1 MGRRAPGRDMERPLE
16 QISPTKPLGEHAS
29 QNKTTRK
36 IECST
41 SKPPPVLKELS
52 LHHGEGHTWHRS
64 ARPLACT
71 DRVRG
76 PEMDLRLQP
85 GALADGAHGVPT
97 GDPGRGRV
105 QQGAGACSRAREDPE
120 GPGRTREGAGGP
132 GRTQEDPGGRGRARE
147 AYLQRVAGLALEGQH
162 VIGQVPVARPD
173 AMAGQGRLLACR
185 QPHRCGK
192 AKGHLG
198 AAPHRRASCREET
211 AFLLSVPQ
219 GARTLTLLVTTPKRP
234 QGTSRRRAA
243 LS

>member
-36 IECST
+36 IECLT

-120 GPGRTREGAGGP
+120 GPGRIREGAGGPGRTREGAGGP
-132 GRTQEDPGGRGRARE
+132 GRAREDPGGPGRARE
-147 AYLQRVAGLALEGQH
+147 GPG
-162 VIGQVPVARPD
+162 GVPAACSRPRT
-173 AMAGQGRLLACR
+173 GRTA
-185 QPHRCGK
+185 HRWPGT
-192 AKGHLG
+192 G
-198 AAPHRRASCREET
+198 
-211 AFLLSVPQ
+211 
-219 GARTLTLLVTTPKRP
+219 RP
-234 QGTSRRRAA
+234 S
-243 LS
+243 